1 LREELKIGERG
12 EEKMGEFRQ
21 HAVIYKDM
29 EDVYGPC
36 GCGMDMAI
44 LPMLIPRAW
53 IIEEWPA
60 VVEAHE
66 FGKGFDFR
74 RVSGFSCNQVFEH
87 EMDGVEYLANF
98 SCCRDC
104 AERAVE
110 LGYAVWSE
118 KSYPMVLR

>member
-1 LREELKIGERG
+1 MGERG
-12 EEKMGEFRQ
+12 AETMGEFRQ
-21 HAVIYKDM
+21 HAVIYRDM

-44 LPMLIPRAW
+44 LPILLPRIWLA
-53 IIEEWPA
+53 EERPA
-60 VVEAHE
+60 EVEEHE

-87 EMDGVEYLANF
+87 EMEGVEYLANF

-104 AERAVE
+104 AERAVKF
-110 LGYAVWSE
+110 GYAVWSE
-118 KSYPMVLR
+118 KTYPMMLR